1 MQTLQTQYLG
11 MTLKNP
17 LVPSASPLSRDLD
30 SARHLEDAGASA
42 LVMHSLFEEELIAE
56 EKKLERFFYHQDLG
70 HHESSSFLP
79 LPDNYRSG
87 LDTYLEHL
95 QQLKSHLQVP
105 VIGSLNGIT
114 DAGWIE
120 YAKELQDAGADAL
133 ELNVYYIAA
142 NILESAEDVE
152 QRYIN
157 MLRKLLDVVSIPVT
171 VKLSPQFSSPV
182 HFAHQLQQTGVAGIA
197 LFNRFYQCDINL
209 ETLAVE
215 PQLQLS
221 SPYEALLR
229 VRWTAIMRG
238 QLDIDIAV
246 TGGFHN
252 TPDIIKALLAGAN
265 VVHLCSAL
273 LQQGSQRIS
282 TLLDEMRQWLE
293 DNEYDSVQ
301 QMQGSLSQTNAADP
315 GAFER
320 SNYRHVLQSWTPPP
334 GVRY

>member
-17 LVPSASPLSRDLD
+17 LVPSASPLSRGLD
-30 SARHLEDAGASA
+30 TARHLEDAGAAA
-42 LVMHSLFEEELIAE
+42 LVMHSLFEEELVAE

-79 LPDNYRSG
+79 LPDDYRSG

-95 QQLKSHLQVP
+95 QQLKSHLQIP
-105 VIGSLNGIT
+105 VIGSLNGVT
-114 DAGWIE
+114 DESWIE
-120 YAKELQDAGADAL
+120 YAEELQSAGADAL
-133 ELNVYYIAA
+133 ELNIYYIAA
-142 NILESAEDVE
+142 TITESAAQVE
-152 QRYIN
+152 QRYLN

-182 HFAHQLQQTGVAGIA
+182 HFAHQLQQAGVAGIA
-197 LFNRFYQCDINL
+197 IFNRFYQCDINL

-221 SPYEALLR
+221 TPYEALLR
-229 VRWTAIMRG
+229 VRWAAIMRG

-252 TPDIIKALLAGAN
+252 APDIIKALLAGAN
-265 VVHLCSAL
+265 VVHLCSTL
-273 LQQGSQRIS
+273 LQHGSQRIS
-282 TLLDEMRQWLE
+282 ELLKEVEDWLHA
-293 DNEYDSVQ
+293 NEYESVQ

-320 SNYRHVLQSWTPPP
+320 SNYRHVLQSFTPPQ